1 MRRRPPIST
10 RTDTPLPY
18 PTLFRS
24 QPWVAVPI
32 PDAAKVTR
40 LIDNADAVD
49 VRLSKV
55 IAAQN
60 TSPPASEDR
69 DIDVLDDRGSRNIR
83 HMRIF
88 MLKLRVTFIRSVV
101 LILTIQAHP
110 AVALF
115 LISRAHGRNVN
126 LTGIRKRRG
135 GACHFDQ
142 FGSAW

>member
-83 HMRIF
+83 HMRI
-88 MLKLRVTFIRSVV
+88 RSEEHTSELQSLMRRSYAVFC
-101 LILTIQAHP
+101 LQKKNNKIQ
-110 AVALF
+110 
-115 LISRAHGRNVN
+115 
-126 LTGIRKRRG
+126 
-135 GACHFDQ
+135 Q
-142 FGSAW
+142 

>member
-1 MRRRPPIST
+1 MRIS
-10 RTDTPLPY
+10 DW
-18 PTLFRS
+18 S
-24 QPWVAVPI
+24 S
-32 PDAAKVTR
+32 
-40 LIDNADAVD
+40 D
-49 VRLSKV
+49 VCSSDL
-55 IAAQN
+55 
-60 TSPPASEDR
+60 SPPASEDR

-115 LISRAHGRNVN
+115 LISRAQGRNVN

-135 GACHFDQ
+135 GACHFDHPATENDS
-142 FGSAW
+142 GRRSIASRERTSTRLNSRH

>member
-1 MRRRPPIST
+1 M
-10 RTDTPLPY
+10 
-18 PTLFRS
+18 
-24 QPWVAVPI
+24 

-101 LILTIQAHP
+101 LILTIKAHP
-110 AVALF
+110 AVAPF
-115 LISRAHGRNVN
+115 LISLPHGRD
-126 LTGIRKRRG
+126 GKRALEG
-135 GACHFDQ
+135 KSG
-142 FGSAW
+142 